1 MIHTFWRL
9 SEAGA
14 DNLGLAFTDDGLLLG
29 HTSLIERRG
38 THYVVR
44 ERHEIERLLKRAYH
58 GEPPVDRLMGGF
70 TTVASALNANDQ
82 CLARIAAV
90 HLQIPDLPSPAAR
103 DALAAEDALIKYA
116 RDESAGDANWN
127 PALHPRAGTPPNP
140 GWFAPTDGETSSVRV
155 AANDDPNRGS
165 DAERPGSNT
174 PKPYSS
180 SPLQTKPETA
190 RPPLEGEIIP
200 PSPKGEIA
208 RTPLEIELEAQ
219 RIESRRAL
227 RTTAIALL
235 RMSGEVAANIIPI
248 IDILADVMLA
258 NDIITLAREWQKLK
272 IEQQAVSD
280 FIKKAPYSLME
291 LQVRSPLGY
300 EEFSRYD
307 LFIKITLDDKDLS
320 KRFGPAGDGYQYH
333 HIVTQGGQNAT
344 KIPAAQLQNIDN
356 IVRLPTLIHEEVTA
370 EYLGPAPADETKT
383 LYEWVQSQ
391 PYSIQREEGLRI
403 LRKLRF

>member
-1 MIHTFWRL
+1 M
-9 SEAGA
+9 G
-14 DNLGLAFTDDGLLLG
+14 GLA
-29 HTSLIERRG
+29 R
-38 THYVVR
+38 
-44 ERHEIERLLKRAYH
+44 
-58 GEPPVDRLMGGF
+58 
-70 TTVASALNANDQ
+70 VASALNANDQ

-90 HLQIPDLPSPAAR
+90 HLEMPDLPSAAAR
-103 DALAAEDALIKYA
+103 DALAAEDSLIKYA

-127 PALHPRAGTPPNP
+127 PALHPRTGAPPNP
-140 GWFAPTDGETSSVRV
+140 GWFAPTDGETSAVRL
-155 AANDDPNRGS
+155 AANDDPNQGS
-165 DAERPGSNT
+165 DPEHPEERLRSKT
-174 PKPYSS
+174 PKSS
-180 SPLQTKPETA
+180 SPPPVQAEHEIA
-190 RPPLEGEIIP
+190 RPAIEGEITP
-200 PSPKGEIA
+200 PSAKGEIA

-235 RMSGEVAANIIPI
+235 RMSGEVAANVIPI

-280 FIKKAPYSLME
+280 FIKKAPYSLEE
-291 LQVRSPLGY
+291 LRVRSPLGY

-344 KIPAAQLQNIDN
+344 KIPSAQLQNTDN
-356 IVRLPTLIHEEVTA
+356 IIRLPTLVHEAVTA

-403 LRKLRF
+403 LRKLRILK